1 MEMQKQT
8 PQSFRTKTY
17 SRQVRGTFF
26 SSSEHGVICH
36 HSQNQKINTLTSN
49 FQSYTW
55 DVRHCHCPKCF
66 DSMIPPWS
74 QAPPQKWDLLSF
86 WSVLMASSIMQSG
99 ENPAV
104 FDNNPSK
111 DTIFSLTEASF
122 SCKETPKKIPNTAR
136 LKKKKE
142 QHMLPAYIYLFKKQQ
157 MLSQVIIT

>member
-1 MEMQKQT
+1 MQKQT
-8 PQSFRTKTY
+8 LQSFRTKTY

-36 HSQNQKINTLTSN
+36 HSQNQKLNTLTSN

-66 DSMIPPWS
+66 DSMIPLWS

-111 DTIFSLTEASF
+111 DAIFSLTEASF
-122 SCKETPKKIPNTAR
+122 SCKETTPQKIPNTAR

-142 QHMLPAYIYLFKKQQ
+142 QHILPAYIYLFKKQQ